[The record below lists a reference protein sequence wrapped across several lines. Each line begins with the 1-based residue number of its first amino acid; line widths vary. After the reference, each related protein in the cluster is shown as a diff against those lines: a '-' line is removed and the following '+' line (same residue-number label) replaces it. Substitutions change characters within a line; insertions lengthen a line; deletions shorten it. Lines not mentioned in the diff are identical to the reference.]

1 MGEPGDQ
8 PSVTSHRAAGPW
20 PDGGCLGASRTG
32 PDRGSGSAAWDDAG
46 GPRSGTWI
54 RRCGRRAARPIW
66 PQPIGTQNE
75 VEIEMEMDVR
85 EFLIGGL

>member
-8 PSVTSHRAAGPW
+8 PSVTSPARPAHGRTAAARP
-20 PDGGCLGASRTG
+20 SRTG
-32 PDRGSGSAAWDDAG
+32 SDRGSGSAAWDDEG
-46 GPRSGTWI
+46 GPRSDDGSAAV
-54 RRCGRRAARPIW
+54 GRRAARPIW
-66 PQPIGTQNE
+66 PQPIGAQNE